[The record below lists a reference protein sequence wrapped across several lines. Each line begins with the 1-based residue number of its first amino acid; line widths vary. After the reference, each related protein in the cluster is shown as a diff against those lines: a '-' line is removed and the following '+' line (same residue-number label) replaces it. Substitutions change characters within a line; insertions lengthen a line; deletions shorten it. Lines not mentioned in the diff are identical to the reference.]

1 VSEPEDEGRH
11 SPGSEPLWGESWYF
25 DFTAPSKGGS
35 LGGYVRYG
43 LYPNL
48 GVSWFWAYLAGTD
61 RPLVAVRDHEAPL
74 PRGDA
79 LDVRTEGLWSA
90 LTCET
95 PHEHWSIGMEAFA
108 VGMDDPADAYRGER
122 GDRVAL
128 GLDLEWEAAA
138 PVFDYAAV
146 TRYEQSCIVHGEVLV
161 GDERLQIDG
170 SGQRDHSWGVRDWWL
185 FPWCWTSG
193 RLNDGTAF
201 HGVRVGPADTPF
213 LQTGYVVPTEGP
225 IEPVA
230 SVMVDTKL
238 GEEGLPSSALLDV
251 GGLSLS
257 VTAVAHAPI
266 LLESTDGRRSR
277 FPRSLCRFEADDG
290 RTGMG
295 WTEWLQ
301 PQP

>member
-1 VSEPEDEGRH
+1 VVVTMATFPARHMLDSLVLGRVGGELVFRHYQRPADGDPHTTTVGPVSVVVEEPFRRVRVVVDDADG
-11 SPGSEPLWGESWYF
+11 F
-25 DFTAPSKGGS
+25 DAELTFTARTDAYALRRGRLRHDSGALLWDQSHMIQSGVFGGTYANGTAGGS
-35 LGGYVRYG
+35 V
-43 LYPNL
+43 
-48 GVSWFWAYLAGTD
+48 
-61 RPLVAVRDHEAPL
+61 
-74 PRGDA
+74 
-79 LDVRTEGLWSA
+79 
-90 LTCET
+90 
-95 PHEHWSIGMEAFA
+95 
-108 VGMDDPADAYRGER
+108 
-122 GDRVAL
+122 
-128 GLDLEWEAAA
+128 
-138 PVFDYAAV
+138 
-146 TRYEQSCIVHGEVLV
+146 
-161 GDERLQIDG
+161 DG
-170 SGQRDHSWGVRDWWL
+170 WRGQRDHSWGVRDWWL